1 MGIVK
6 EFRDFAMR
14 GNVIDMAVGIII
26 GAAFGT
32 IVKTLVDKVM
42 MPPLGY
48 LLGGVDFADKKVV
61 LAEAV
66 VEGVTAEGAAIAAQ
80 PEVAIYYGE
89 FINASINFVIV
100 AFALFIVIKLMN
112 EARKRLDREVE
123 TAPATP
129 AAVPADVALLTEI
142 RDLLKAGG

>member
-26 GAAFGT
+26 GASFGT

-48 LLGGVDFADKKVV
+48 LLGGVDFADKKYV
-61 LAEAV
+61 LTEAV
-66 VEGVTAEGAAIAAQ
+66 VEGVGADGAAIAAQ

-89 FINASINFVIV
+89 FINATINFVIV
-100 AFALFIVIKLMN
+100 AFALFIVIRLMN
-112 EARKRLDREVE
+112 EARKRMDKQVE
-123 TAPATP
+123 EAPATP
-129 AAVPADVALLTEI
+129 AAIPADVALLTEI
-142 RDLLKAGG
+142 RDLLKVR